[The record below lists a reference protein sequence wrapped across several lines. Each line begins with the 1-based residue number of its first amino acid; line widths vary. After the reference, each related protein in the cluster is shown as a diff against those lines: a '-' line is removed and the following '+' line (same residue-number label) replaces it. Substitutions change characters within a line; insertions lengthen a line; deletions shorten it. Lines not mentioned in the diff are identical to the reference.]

1 MKNLQMKRLE
11 NYTSTNRSRSD
22 ISDNGLTISINN
34 YLIAL

>member
-11 NYTSTNRSRSD
+11 NYASTNRSRSD
-22 ISDNGLTISINN
+22 IFDDGLTLSINN